1 MIANRRTRTI
11 LRGLLGGG
19 ALCIAFSL
27 PSAAQVQSQTETKQ
41 QGPATKKVTVE
52 RGEVVYVSGNDVVIK
67 MEDGTLR
74 HFNNVPDSVTVNVDG
89 KQLNVHQLKP
99 GMQLERQT
107 VVTTTPMLVTTVK
120 TVTGKVFQVMP
131 PTTVILTLEDGK
143 NQQFKIP
150 NGQKFMI
157 NGQETDAFG
166 LRKGMNVSAQMVVE
180 SPETAVS
187 QSVQR
192 TGTAPPPPPAPKPDV
207 PILVVVAVPAP
218 APVET
223 ATTAAPEAAPA
234 KLPKTAST
242 LPLIGLLGVIF
253 CALSVTVMAIRNICS
268 RRGQLK
274 N

>member
-1 MIANRRTRTI
+1 
-11 LRGLLGGG
+11 
-19 ALCIAFSL
+19 
-27 PSAAQVQSQTETKQ
+27 
-41 QGPATKKVTVE
+41 
-52 RGEVVYVSGNDVVIK
+52 
-67 MEDGTLR
+67 
-74 HFNNVPDSVTVNVDG
+74 
-89 KQLNVHQLKP
+89 VHQLKP

-180 SPETAVS
+180 SPETVVS

-223 ATTAAPEAAPA
+223 ASTAAPEAAAPA

>member
-1 MIANRRTRTI
+1 MIANRKTRTI
-11 LRGLLGGG
+11 LRSLLGGG

-27 PSAAQVQSQTETKQ
+27 PSAAQVQTQTETKQ
-41 QGPATKKVTVE
+41 HGPATKKVTVE
-52 RGEVVYVSGNDVVIK
+52 RGEVVYVSGNDVLIK

-74 HFNNVPDSVTVNVDG
+74 HFNNVPDSATVTVDG
-89 KQLNVHQLKP
+89 QQLNVHQLKP
-99 GMQLERQT
+99 GMHLERQT

-150 NGQKFMI
+150 NGQKFMVQ
-157 NGQETDAFG
+157 GQETDAFG
-166 LRKGMNVSAQMVVE
+166 LRKGMNVTAQKVVE
-180 SPETAVS
+180 SPETVVS

-192 TGTAPPPPPAPKPDV
+192 TGTAPPPPPPPTQDL

-223 ATTAAPEAAPA
+223 AATAAPEPAPA

-242 LPLIGLLGVIF
+242 LPLVGLLGVIF
-253 CALSVTVMAIRNICS
+253 CALSLTMMAIRAIGS
-268 RRGQLK
+268 RGA
-274 N
+274 